1 MVSKDSLL
9 QSIQDGLNKAL
20 GNIGTLQWGRAL
32 RGGDINQAAL
42 IHNKDTNWF
51 VKYHNNAPPGMF
63 EAEALALNEISAVRC
78 IRVPKAIAW
87 GRDKRTSWLVLE
99 FLELTSSGPTSL
111 LGEQLAAL
119 HDISHESFG
128 WTQDNYIGSSPQLNR
143 RSDNWAEFW
152 RDCRLQPQLTMARAA
167 GFNGRL
173 VDRGEHLLEKLDQL
187 LQGHEPSAS
196 LLHGDLWS
204 GNKAFTTGGQPVIFD
219 PASYY
224 GDRETDIAMTELFGG
239 FGSDFYSAYQ
249 AHSPLPAGYPLR
261 RDLYKLYH
269 MLNHLNL
276 FGTGYLS
283 SCENII
289 DGLLAE
295 TG

>member
-1 MVSKDSLL
+1 MTSKDTLL
-9 QSIQDGLNKAL
+9 RSIQTGLSKAL
-20 GNIGTLQWGRAL
+20 GNINTLQWGRDL
-32 RGGDINQAAL
+32 HGGDINQAAL
-42 IHNKDTNWF
+42 IHNKDTSWF
-51 VKYHNNAPPGMF
+51 VKYRNNAPRGMF
-63 EAEALALNEISAVRC
+63 EAEARALQEIAACQC
-78 IRVPKAIAW
+78 IRVPQAIAW
-87 GRDKRTSWLVLE
+87 GEDNGTSWLVLE
-99 FLELTSSGPTSL
+99 YLELTSTGPVSL
-111 LGEQLAAL
+111 LGEQLAAM
-119 HDISHESFG
+119 HDISHEHFG
-128 WTQDNYIGSSPQLNR
+128 WAQDNYIGTTPQLNR
-143 RSDNWAEFW
+143 RSDNWIEFW
-152 RDCRLQPQLTMARAA
+152 RDCRMQPQLSMASTA

-173 VDRGEHLLEKLDQL
+173 FERGQYLLTKLDQL
-187 LQGHEPSAS
+187 LQDHKPTAS

-204 GNKAFTTGGQPVIFD
+204 GNKAFTTTGQPVIFD

-239 FGSDFYSAYQ
+239 FEPAFYSAYR

-276 FGTGYLS
+276 FGAAYLS

-295 TG
+295 IT